1 MIFLSPKFENYGFN
15 ISEMILNI
23 CKHIALWNLE
33 LKSPSVHEHSHML
46 AVTEWL
52 TTQLSLTPGGL
63 FQTGNSLSTHMHTM
77 QLIATIQLQFSKAV
91 PIAWMCMHAQSVVS
105 HSLQPHGL

>member
-1 MIFLSPKFENYGFN
+1 MQ
-15 ISEMILNI
+15 
-23 CKHIALWNLE
+23 
-33 LKSPSVHEHSHML
+33 

-91 PIAWMCMHAQSVVS
+91 PIVWMRVQAQSLSRVQ
-105 HSLQPHGL
+105 LFATP